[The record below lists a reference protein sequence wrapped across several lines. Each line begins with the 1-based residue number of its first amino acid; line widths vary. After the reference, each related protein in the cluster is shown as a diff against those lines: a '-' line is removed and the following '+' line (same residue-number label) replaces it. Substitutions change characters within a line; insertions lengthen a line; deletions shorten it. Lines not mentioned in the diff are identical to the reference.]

1 MWETNLLLVAG
12 WLQSF
17 LVTTA
22 QGLELTEYGVLVVE
36 TGSGPRTEFPTN
48 NQLFCAFYYPPL
60 FNISEDPSSAP
71 NVPLSQIVDLEQAD
85 SCEGTLSVEARYG
98 YINGS
103 SALANCS
110 IAERA
115 QRLQEAKAA
124 GLITDRVVSGSYNAS
139 NFNISIPILTL
150 VEKDAK
156 ERMLKFQASSPDSY
170 FYVYSTA
177 DEEKSFDMSLV
188 VILLMAVGTVL
199 VGSLWSGYVKQ
210 ALRVRKEQKR
220 GEPREEGPVQAQ
232 DGHGE
237 EEELSVHV
245 SPLLVIFFVFC
256 MCSMLVLLY
265 FFFNQLV
272 YVIMFMFCTASTMA
286 MYMCLEP
293 LVMMTYK
300 LPCFPVVTLPRMNLY
315 LCILQLELRQLV
327 LLLSSIATTVSWF
340 VFRKEDWSWILQD
353 FLGIMFSINMLKV
366 LRLPSL
372 RICTILLSALFFYDI
387 FFVFITPLFM
397 SGKSVMVE
405 VATGHSSDEQLPMVL
420 RVPHLSTTPSRVCYL
435 QTYSL
440 LGFGD
445 ILVPGLLLSYAHSYD
460 LLAGIKYKLYWI
472 ITSVAYILGLVAT
485 FISLFLM
492 NSAQPA
498 LLYLVPFTLIPT
510 IIVAWLRGDLPA
522 MWEGDNKAV
531 VRRTGGPQGDG
542 NPPQSAQD
550 EEDGDVCGDNS
561 EDEDED
567 EDDDDETK
575 TVGVQDSSVSTPDK
589 NKLLASQ

>member
-22 QGLELTEYGVLVVE
+22 QGLEQTEYGVLVVE

-420 RVPHLSTTPSRVCYL
+420 RVPHLSTTPSRVCYM

-510 IIVAWLRGDLPA
+510 ILVAWLRGDLPA

-531 VRRTGGPQGDG
+531 VRRNGGVAGDA
-542 NPPQSAQD
+542 NQPQSAQD
-550 EEDGDVCGDNS
+550 EEDGDVCGDDS
-561 EDEDED
+561 DA
-567 EDDDDETK
+567 EDDDDEEDETK
-575 TVGVQDSSVSTPDK
+575 TAVTQDPSVSTPDK
-589 NKLLASQ
+589 NKLLAQ

>member
-1 MWETNLLLVAG
+1 MWESALLLLAG
-12 WLQSF
+12 GLQTL

-22 QGLELTEYGVLVVE
+22 QGVELTEYGVLVVE
-36 TGSGPRTEFPTN
+36 SGPGPRTESPTN
-48 NQLFCAFYYPPL
+48 AQLFCAFYYPPL
-60 FNISEDPSSAP
+60 FNISEDAKSAP
-71 NVPLSQIVDLEQAD
+71 DVPLAHIVDLKQLD
-85 SCEGTLSVEARYG
+85 SCEEDLSVEDRYG

-103 SALANCS
+103 SSLANCS

-115 QRLQEAKAA
+115 QRMQEAKAA
-124 GLITDRVVSGSYNAS
+124 GLITNRIVSGSYNAS
-139 NFNISIPILTL
+139 NFNISIPVITL

-156 ERMLKFQASSPDSY
+156 ERILQFQASSPDSY

-177 DEEKSFDMSLV
+177 DEEKSFDMSLI

-199 VGSLWSGYVKQ
+199 VGSFWSGYVKQ

-220 GEPREEGPVQAQ
+220 SEPREEGPVQPQ
-232 DGHGE
+232 DTHGQ

-272 YVIMFMFCTASTMA
+272 YVIMFMFCMASTMA

-300 LPCFPVVTLPRMNLY
+300 VPCFPVITLPRINLY

-420 RVPHLSTTPSRVCYL
+420 RVPHLSTSPSRICYV

-460 LLAGIKYKLYWI
+460 LLAGIKYKLYWV

-510 IIVAWLRGDLPA
+510 ILVAWLRGDLPA

-531 VRRTGGPQGDG
+531 VRRNGGVPGDDTA
-542 NPPQSAQD
+542 PQSAQD
-550 EEDGDVCGDNS
+550 EEDGDVCGDDS
-561 EDEDED
+561 DAEDDN
-567 EDDDDETK
+567 DDDDERK
-575 TVGVQDSSVSTPDK
+575 AAVVQDPSVSTPDK
-589 NKLLASQ
+589 NKLLAQ

>member
-1 MWETNLLLVAG
+1 MWEPTVLLVVG
-12 WLQSF
+12 WLHTL

-22 QGLELTEYGVLVVE
+22 QGVELTEYGVLVVE
-36 TGSGPRTEFPTN
+36 TGSGPRTESPTN
-48 NQLFCAFYYPPL
+48 AQLFCAFYYPPL

-71 NVPLSQIVDLEQAD
+71 DVPLANIVDLKQSD
-85 SCEGTLSVEARYG
+85 SCQGPLSVEGRYG

-103 SALANCS
+103 SSLANCS

-115 QRLQEAKAA
+115 LRLQEAKAF

-139 NFNISIPILTL
+139 NFNISIPIITL

-156 ERMLKFQASSPDSY
+156 ARILQFQASSPHSY

-220 GEPREEGPVQAQ
+220 GEPREEGPVQPQ
-232 DGHGE
+232 DTHGQ

-256 MCSMLVLLY
+256 MCTMLVLLY

-300 LPCFPVVTLPRMNLY
+300 VPCFPVITLPRINLY

-420 RVPHLSTTPSRVCYL
+420 RVPHLSTTPSRVCYM

-510 IIVAWLRGDLPA
+510 ILVAWLRGDLPA

-531 VRRTGGPQGDG
+531 LRRSGGAAGDT
-542 NPPQSAQD
+542 NPTQSAQD
-550 EEDGDVCGDNS
+550 EEDGDVCGDDS
-561 EDEDED
+561 DAED
-567 EDDDDETK
+567 EDDDDEDDERK
-575 TVGVQDSSVSTPDK
+575 TAVAQDPSVSTPDK
-589 NKLLASQ
+589 NKLLAQ